1 MIDIIDKLMC
11 CGCTACEQVCP
22 QKCISLE
29 EDTEGF
35 WYPKVDE
42 ERCIDCHLC
51 EKVCPVLNPNEER
64 VPLKV
69 YAAYNKDE
77 IIRSKS
83 ASGGIFTIVAEK
95 IIHARGVVFGVR
107 FDENWDVVYGYT
119 ETIEGLELFRRSK
132 YVQARVGNAF
142 SEALAFLK
150 EGRIVLFTG
159 TPCQISALKKFV
171 KIDYEN
177 LITMDLIC
185 EGVPSPRVWK
195 RYLEEELAMQS
206 AKFKNLPNTKVVI
219 ADINFR
225 DKSKG
230 WRQFSFLLKLNQI
243 DCCTGDI
250 LKTISVVDRT
260 SYMKALINYLDL
272 RPICYVCPFKSCK
285 SGSDL
290 TIGDYWGIHKLHP
303 EFCDNRGTSMVYIN
317 TNKGAHYF
325 DKQIIQCMETT
336 YQEAFPYNNII
347 TSVKKHPNRERFFE
361 ELDNCKSFEKLVW
374 KLLYTP
380 PQCLKL
386 RIKKMVKVWIGEETY
401 EKLKKIRH
409 I

>member
-22 QKCISLE
+22 RKCISLE

-35 WYPKVDE
+35 LYPKIDE
-42 ERCIDCHLC
+42 GRCIDCHLC

-69 YAAYNKDE
+69 YAAYNKNE

-83 ASGGIFTIVAEK
+83 ASGGIFTIIAEK
-95 IIHARGVVFGVR
+95 IINEGGVVFGVK

-119 ETIEGLELFRRSK
+119 ETLEGLEPFRRSK
-132 YVQARVGNAF
+132 YVQAKVGNAYNDVWT
-142 SEALAFLK
+142 FLK
-150 EGRIVLFTG
+150 KGKKVLFTG
-159 TPCQISALKKFV
+159 TPCQIAALKKFV
-171 KIDYEN
+171 RTDYEN
-177 LITMDLIC
+177 LLTMDLIC
-185 EGVPSPRVWK
+185 EGVPSPLVWR
-195 RYLEEELAMQS
+195 RYLNEEIAEQS
-206 AKFKNLPNTKVVI
+206 AQFKKRPNTKIVV

-225 DKSKG
+225 NKKRG
-230 WRQFSFLLKLNQI
+230 WRQFAFCLELNQV
-243 DCCTGDI
+243 DSNTGD
-250 LKTISVVDRT
+250 VVDKSIVIERT
-260 SYMKALINYLDL
+260 SYMRALMNYLDL
-272 RPICYVCPFKSCK
+272 RPICYQCPFKSCK

-290 TIGDYWGIHKLHP
+290 TIGDYWGIYKLHP

-317 TNKGAHYF
+317 TNKGTHYF
-325 DKQIIQCMETT
+325 DKQIIECMETT

-380 PQCLKL
+380 LQCLKL
-386 RIKKMVKVWIGEETY
+386 RIKRMVKVWIGEEGY

-409 I
+409 L